1 MITLAFSI
9 IEMIKDKCDVKKLA
23 SCEIMGG
30 ANNICSD
37 KTGTLTNN
45 IMEVVKLWSGKD
57 LTVESTVK
65 VKREVEGD
73 EKSAIV
79 LDENSKAIKESR

>member
-1 MITLAFSI
+1 
-9 IEMIKDKCDVKKLA
+9 
-23 SCEIMGG
+23 
-30 ANNICSD
+30 
-37 KTGTLTNN
+37 
-45 IMEVVKLWSGKD
+45 MEVVKLWSGKD
-57 LTVESTVK
+57 ITVESTVK